1 MDRKLTR
8 KEKIKARSKNMIF
21 STIFL
26 IFLLTIPIFVTNQG
40 QIFEE
45 IGKIRAA
52 ITEIVNV
59 TSFVFDT
66 IKT

>member
-1 MDRKLTR
+1 MDRKLTK
-8 KEKIKARSKNMIF
+8 KEKIKARSKNMILPA
-21 STIFL
+21 IFL
-26 IFLLTIPIFVTNQG
+26 IFLLTIPVVVTNHG

-66 IKT
+66 IRT